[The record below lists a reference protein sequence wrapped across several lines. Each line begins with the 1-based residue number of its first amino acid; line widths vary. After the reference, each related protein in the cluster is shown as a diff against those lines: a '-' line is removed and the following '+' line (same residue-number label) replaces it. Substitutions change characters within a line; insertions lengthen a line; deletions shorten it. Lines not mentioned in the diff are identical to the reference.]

1 MKFKQRTIAPA
12 GRNKYG
18 NYMSQGNVTKS
29 VMVTTYAGNDTT
41 TSIGDTGGTE
51 EEQPVYFYCMLSS
64 PNFTFNAVD
73 LANEVTAATQVIA
86 YKGYNKAYTYVC
98 DMESVT
104 AVTQD
109 GVIQSLTAPANQGI
123 IGIPTG
129 MAVSFTNNGT
139 SASTIVFTVTSSL
152 VGDGGTIFIPVQVYK
167 RDDDIPLP
175 DDLYNWYEHKD
186 DCEQVWLEYTWYA
199 NRASSTSGGTGPQGP
214 SGESPYYLSLTND
227 NASVN
232 ADASGNVI
240 TGFTLP
246 ACQAKLYHG
255 TTLLTGVGVTYNV
268 DWGSAS
274 GVSTAKTSGVLNIIF
289 GPDFNFTGSSM
300 SIAISGI
307 TSNKVRDSKVMNII
321 KSYPGADGEPAV
333 SYWLET
339 NYNSVIF
346 DPNTNT
352 PNPPAITVSGYK
364 QVGGN
369 QPEPETGAT
378 FKYQYHR
385 RGGTFTDPSNF
396 PSTGLTITSANC
408 VNYDRI
414 RVSMFVDSAQKDQE
428 DVDILVDGIN
438 GTDGVDGRQGAAIR
452 GPYDYYEISG
462 STQCWCAG
470 ESGYSCEDCSKWIDV
485 VLKDNVYYYCN
496 TTYYGT
502 LTSHFPEYWTS
513 GASFDFVATRVLL
526 ASAASINFLSNNELY
541 LGYKDSGGTYH
552 ITGGAM
558 GGEGISFWAGS
569 DEPSDAP
576 FSVDYNGTI
585 QANNGVFGGYI
596 QMRYTD
602 ISELQT
608 GGTSNYK
615 KYYLD
620 TRAYVI
626 GYHGTNYYNTI
637 VLPNP
642 SSDLNGFMYSLLII
656 GHRTSGQHP
665 DEDVS
670 CYAEVLDG
678 SHSIID
684 YVYQPYGSRG
694 FSKAGLYGGKYQFVC
709 ANVDGSYKWLLTEA
723 TGGADM
729 YGTTHDNTETN
740 WRCFRPVFGYNDA
753 DGTFPSGGGT
763 PLIKNIKDGTG
774 TDNHTMY
781 IQQ

>member
-1 MKFKQRTIAPA
+1 MKFKQTTIAPA

-18 NYMSQGNVTKS
+18 NYLSQGNVTKS
-29 VMVTTYAGNDTT
+29 VVMTTYAGNDTT

-51 EEQPVYFYCMLSS
+51 EEQTVYFYCMLSS

-129 MAVSFTNNGT
+129 MSVSFTNNGT

-199 NRASSTSGGTGPQGP
+199 NRASSSGGTGPQGP

-240 TGFTLP
+240 TSFTLP

-339 NYNSVIF
+339 NYNSIIF
-346 DPNTNT
+346 DPNTHT

-378 FKYQYHR
+378 FTYQYHR
-385 RGGTFTDPSNF
+385 RGGTFTDTSDF
-396 PSTGLTITSANC
+396 PSTGLTITSADC

-414 RVSMFVDSAQKDQE
+414 RVIMFVDSAQKDQE

-452 GPYDYYEISG
+452 GPYDYYAVFASQ
-462 STQCWCAG
+462 QCWCSG
-470 ESGYSCEDCSKWIDV
+470 EEGEGCEECSKWIDV

-496 TTYYGT
+496 TTYYDN
-502 LTSHFPEYWTS
+502 LSAHFPEYWTS
-513 GASFDFVATRVLL
+513 GASFDFVATNLLL

-558 GGEGISFWAGS
+558 GGEGINFWAGS
-569 DEPSDAP
+569 NEPSDAP
-576 FSVDYNGTI
+576 FSVDYHGNI
-585 QANNGVFGGYI
+585 HAMNGVFAGYI
-596 QMRYTD
+596 QMPYTEMG
-602 ISELQT
+602 SLAS
-608 GGTSNYK
+608 GGTSQYR

-626 GYHGTNYYNTI
+626 AHGAGIGSANGL
-637 VLPNP
+637 VLPTPNA
-642 SSDLNGFMYSLLII
+642 SLNGFVYYLIVIGTRMSNYSNTEIVSVNVEV
-656 GHRTSGQHP
+656 SGG
-665 DEDVS
+665 
-670 CYAEVLDG
+670 G
-678 SHSIID
+678 SSIID
-684 YVYQPYGSRG
+684 YVYQPYGNRT
-694 FSKAGLYGGKYQFVC
+694 FTEAGLYGGKYQFVC
-709 ANVDGSYKWLLTEA
+709 ADVGGSFNWLLTEA
-723 TGGADM
+723 TGGAKL
-729 YGTTHDNTETN
+729 YGTTHDAGESDY
-740 WRCFRPVFGYNDA
+740 RCFRPVFGFEDVN
-753 DGTFPSGGGT
+753 GT
-763 PLIKNIKDGTG
+763 PQIKNIRTG
-774 TDNHTMY
+774 SGNDDNTMY
-781 IQQ
+781 IQMPS